1 MSSVSLCMIV
11 KNEEKNLRRCLKSA
25 EKLVDE
31 IIIVDTGS
39 TDQTKAICESFSA
52 KIYDYE
58 WTDNFSDARNYCISK
73 ATSDW
78 ILWLDADEQLIINDI
93 DATKKLLSDNE
104 ADLFSLQLQHLTKK
118 DQDDL
123 EEYYI
128 SYHYRLFKNNC
139 GYKFQ
144 GSIHEYITLENNR
157 DLGKIKIMNS
167 VIIRHYGYGEE
178 DALEKSIRNLKL
190 LLKEKTM
197 MSDNPWID
205 YHIAAE
211 LYRLK
216 DINRSYS
223 FVNNAISMFVT
234 QNLVPPPLVYKLKY
248 EIITNYC
255 NTDNAVNAIEKAIE
269 LYPDYVEL
277 YFYKG
282 RMLYQQ
288 KKYEDAIKTFQK
300 CLVIG
305 EFNPNY
311 LILSG
316 NGSYNPYYFIGLCY
330 EETDK
335 MLHAIEAF
343 TQSLLINPKLK
354 LSLDRLD
361 SIRDRMAL
369 S

>member
-1 MSSVSLCMIV
+1 MCSISLCMIV
-11 KNEEKNLRRCLKSA
+11 KNEEKNIKRCLNSA

-39 TDQTKAICESFSA
+39 IDQTKVICASFQA

-58 WTDNFSDARNYCISK
+58 WTDNFSDARNYCISL

-78 ILWLDADEQLIINDI
+78 ILWLDADEQLFIEDI
-93 DATKKLLSDNE
+93 DAIKKLLSHKE
-104 ADLFSLQLQHLTKK
+104 TDLYSLQLQHINKEE
-118 DQDDL
+118 QDNF

-128 SYHYRLFKNNC
+128 SYHHRLFRNNC
-139 GYKFQ
+139 GYRFQ
-144 GSIHEYITLENNR
+144 GSIHEYITLDDNR
-157 DLGKIKIMNS
+157 ALEKIKIMDF
-167 VIIRHYGYGEE
+167 VTIKHYGYREE
-178 DALEKSIRNLKL
+178 DALEKSVRNLKL
-190 LLKEKTM
+190 LLKEKTIN
-197 MSDNPWID
+197 SDNPWLD

-216 DINRSYS
+216 DVSRSYS

-248 EIITNYC
+248 EIIINYC
-255 NTDNAVNAIEKAIE
+255 NTDNAVTSIEKAIE

-282 RMLYQQ
+282 SMQYQQ
-288 KKYEDAIKTFQK
+288 QKYEEAIKSFQK
-300 CLVIG
+300 CLVLG

-311 LILSG
+311 LIMSG
-316 NGSYNPYYFIGLCY
+316 NGSYKPYYFIGLCY
-330 EETDK
+330 EKTDK
-335 MLHAIEAF
+335 ILHAIEAF
-343 TQSLLINPKLK
+343 TQSLLINPKFNP
-354 LSLDRLD
+354 SLEQLD
-361 SIRDRMAL
+361 LIRDRMVL

>member
-1 MSSVSLCMIV
+1 MSSISLCMIV
-11 KNEEKNLRRCLKSA
+11 KNEEKNLKRCLSSA

-39 TDQTKAICESFSA
+39 TDQSKVICESFPA

-78 ILWLDADEQLIINDI
+78 ILWLDADEQLLINDI
-93 DATKKLLSDNE
+93 AATKKLLSDNE
-104 ADLFSLQLQHLTKK
+104 ADLYSLQLQHSNKEE
-118 DQDDL
+118 QDDL

-144 GSIHEYITLENNR
+144 GPIHEYIVLEDKQ
-157 DLGKIKIMNS
+157 DLGKIKIINS
-167 VIIRHYGYGEE
+167 VTIKHYGYGEE

-197 MSDNPWID
+197 NNDNPWID

-234 QNLVPPPLVYKLKY
+234 QKLVPPPLVYKLKY

-255 NTDNAVNAIEKAIE
+255 STDNAVDAIEKAIE

-282 RMLYQQ
+282 TMLYQQ
-288 KKYEDAIKTFQK
+288 KKYEEAIKAFQK
-300 CLVIG
+300 CLVLG
-305 EFNPNY
+305 EFNSSY

-316 NGSYNPYYFIGLCY
+316 NGSYKPYHFIGLCY
-330 EETDK
+330 EETNK
-335 MLHAIEAF
+335 ILHAIEAF
-343 TQSLLINPKLK
+343 TQSLLINPKFK
-354 LSLDRLD
+354 ASLDRLEL
-361 SIRDRMAL
+361 IRDSMAL